1 MDNQEGDY
9 SNPNY
14 PCDKRLV
21 VLLHILYY
29 LFCRIMFVRLCRLYN
44 PAGGGVNGAT
54 GCTSFIA
61 EGSGD
66 RREPVPE
73 ALRLDQRKLLH
84 QVGDTIQLV
93 LDIGKRSYLLFSLFQ
108 IESAS
113 VVGVELLYQY
123 TLGVAILEVLVVI
136 QVTVVC
142 RHCIE
147 ITHIN
152 SLGGF
157 FLGEEGFVHL
167 LAMTDSNHADFRSIG
182 RLVLEQLDDGLGLG
196 LDGACGCFLDQDVA
210 ILAVLEGEEDKID
223 GLLQTH
229 DEAGHGGLGDGDGV
243 ALADLVY
250 PQGDDAAAAAHD
262 VAIAGAADLGV
273 ATHTA
278 LGHGNLLFDGLCDS
292 HGVDGVSGLV
302 GGEADDALDAG
313 IDGGIEGV
321 VGADDVGLDG
331 LHGEELAAG
340 HLLEGGGMEDV
351 VHALHGVAEG
361 AAVAHIANVELDLA
375 GHLGHTGLEVVTH
388 IVLLLLVA

>member
-1 MDNQEGDY
+1 MKLQE
-9 SNPNY
+9 
-14 PCDKRLV
+14 
-21 VLLHILYY
+21 I
-29 LFCRIMFVRLCRLYN
+29 
-44 PAGGGVNGAT
+44 AGQARN
-54 GCTSFIA
+54 
-61 EGSGD
+61 EGMG
-66 RREPVPE
+66 
-73 ALRLDQRKLLH
+73 LD
-84 QVGDTIQLV
+84 QVGDAVELV
-93 LDIGKRSYLLFSLFQ
+93 LDVCERGDLLLRLFQ
-108 IESAS
+108 IKSAGI
-113 VVGVELLYQY
+113 VGVELFDGGALDI
-123 TLGVAILEVLVVI
+123 AFLEELVVV
-136 QVTVVC
+136 QVTVVG
-142 RHCIE
+142 RHGIE
-147 ITHIN
+147 VTHIN
-152 SLGGF
+152 GLGGF

-167 LAMTDSNHADFRSIG
+167 LAVADADDTDFGFPSTLLRAGR

-196 LDGACGCFLDQDVA
+196 LDGAGGGFLDQDVA
-210 ILAVLEGEEDKID
+210 ILAVLEGKEDQVH
-223 GLLQTH
+223 GLFQAH

-278 LGHGNLLFDGLCDS
+278 LGHGNLLFDGLGDA
-292 HGVDGVSGLV
+292 HGVDGIGGLV

-340 HLLEGGGMEDV
+340 HLLQCSCMEDV

-375 GHLGHTGLEVVTH
+375 GHLRHTCLEVVTH
-388 IVLLLLVA
+388 VVLLLLVAREDADLTNVRLQKAV